1 MDEGGGFRP
10 LDGESFSKL
19 RGEKVED
26 AVLIGFHPLDGESFS
41 KPYPCKACELQ
52 GLRGGFRAKNLTS
65 TFWCQNLVQIS
76 FNPLKSTILSH
87 RGKTQIASFT
97 FESITQK
104 NCFCKHF
111 IHSYLPIP

>member
-1 MDEGGGFRP
+1 MPRMSFRP
-10 LDGESFSKL
+10 LDGESFSKRL
-19 RGEKVED
+19 LSVEERRN
-26 AVLIGFHPLDGESFS
+26 LIQSFRPLDGESFS
-41 KPYPCKACELQ
+41 KPYPCKACKLQ

-111 IHSYLPIP
+111 IHLYLPIP